1 MAGRMLPRP
10 ALGALLVAV
19 AACGDRSGWGRGAG
33 AEAEPSDPEVVADL
47 AYHDSLSV
55 SLIDFEVARGA
66 PGIALTLEIGNLGSR
81 AVRAARGVFLVED
94 VYGEAL
100 ARFRVDY
107 PDSLAPGETVT
118 AKYFATSAQPVP
130 VPVARRL
137 EELGARNVGV
147 VSTWNRLAWP
157 DGHQSTARIYM
168 TMARGEGAYRPGS
181 YPEINLVRER

>member
-1 MAGRMLPRP
+1 MARRPLPRP
-10 ALGALLVAV
+10 AVVALFVAL
-19 AACGDRSGWGRGAG
+19 AACGDRAGRA
-33 AEAEPSDPEVVADL
+33 AEADLESSDPEVIADL

-55 SLIDFEVARGA
+55 SVIELAVATGLPA
-66 PGIALTLEIGNLGSR
+66 VSMTLRIENLGAR
-81 AVRAARGVFLVED
+81 PVRAARGVFLVED
-94 VYGEAL
+94 VYGEAV
-100 ARFRVDY
+100 ARFRLDY
-107 PDSLAPGETVT
+107 PDPLAPGEAVT
-118 AKYFATSAQPVP
+118 ARYGTTSAFPVT

-168 TMARGEGAYRPGS
+168 TMARGEGAYRPGT